1 MRWAQAMKRGPVI
14 VLLLLTLMCLAVLA
28 SWGPDLPTR

>member
-1 MRWAQAMKRGPVI
+1 MRRGPVI
-14 VLLLLTLMCLAVLA
+14 VLLLLVLMCLAVLA